1 MLLGNLQRNILVEI
15 NLFDKVEEVFNIKI
29 ILIMSLTINNNILK

>member
-1 MLLGNLQRNILVEI
+1 MLLGNLQHNTLVEI

-29 ILIMSLTINNNILK
+29 ILIMLLTINSNILK

>member
-29 ILIMSLTINNNILK
+29 ILIMSRTINNNTLK

>member
-29 ILIMSLTINNNILK
+29 ILIMSRTINNNMLK